1 MYLQICFI
9 HIVVIHVIHTTYLHI
24 KDGPDALP
32 ADEKSLLVSRDPFE
46 TLKNLWTF
54 ALDKK
59 LWLINDQK
67 G

>member
-1 MYLQICFI
+1 MLYLQICFI

-46 TLKNLWTF
+46 TLKTCGPSLWT
-54 ALDKK
+54 K
-59 LWLINDQK
+59 NY